1 MDTNMPQNLIKK
13 CNLCQA
19 WFSADDIVY
28 SPDIKPLG
36 VAFMDE
42 GDDKA
47 YYFFQHTIPACG
59 TSFVVC
65 ADDLTAFIAESIPA
79 EQLTFSEDCEGHCV
93 RLDDL
98 RECHQECR
106 LAPYRRF
113 LLHMITLKSPHSSVS
128 DQPKS

>member
-1 MDTNMPQNLIKK
+1 MDKSKSQNTIKK
-13 CNLCQA
+13 CGLCQI
-19 WFSADDIVY
+19 WFDAHDIVY

-42 GDDKA
+42 LDDRA
-47 YYFFQHTIPACG
+47 YYFFQHTVSGCG

-65 ADDLTAFIAESIPA
+65 ADDLIEFITESIPPN
-79 EQLTFSEDCEGHCV
+79 QLTGTENCEGHCV

-98 RECHQECR
+98 QECHQQCR

-113 LLHMITLKSPHSSVS
+113 LLHMITLKCTPSSVP
-128 DQPKS
+128 DQSGT